1 MKAIDQNA
9 AAILNRLTQELKVV
23 GDHQRFDHFPGVFMA
38 ACVEYIHETDWGPVF
53 SVAHYYEQ
61 CGDLMRDPEMT
72 FLRSADGRYY
82 PLSFQQD
89 NLGLYQESVLFGED
103 GNPAKFFPKL
113 QQDQVSFAGQWL
125 CNIQAQQR
133 L

>member
-1 MKAIDQNA
+1 MEAIAQNA
-9 AAILNRLTQELKVV
+9 ATILNRLTQELKFV
-23 GDHQRFDHFPGVFMA
+23 GDHQRFDLSPGVFMA
-38 ACVEYIHETDWGPVF
+38 AYVELIHETDWGPVF

-72 FLRSADGRYY
+72 FLRSAAGHYY

-103 GNPAKFFPKL
+103 GHPAKFFPKL
-113 QQDQVSFAGQWL
+113 QHDQANFAGHWL
-125 CNIQAQQR
+125 RNIQEQQR